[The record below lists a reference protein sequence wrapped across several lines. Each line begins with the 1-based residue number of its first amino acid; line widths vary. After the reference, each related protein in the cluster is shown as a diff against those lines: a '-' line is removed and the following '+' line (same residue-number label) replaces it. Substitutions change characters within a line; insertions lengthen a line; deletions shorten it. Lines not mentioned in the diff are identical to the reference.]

1 MTRRRRKNNRRRSS
15 TAARR
20 HTRQRASERFGA
32 DLSAADY
39 TRLVRMVQLRQG
51 QQLADREKG
60 REVWLLRFQGRKL
73 PVVYDVGTRTIVS
86 VLPPEHVAVAPFI
99 AAPEP
104 DRGPDPRLLALN
116 QVAAAAAI
124 PGSGPI
130 RIGGIA
136 RHLPT
141 GLEGSVLDA
150 DMERRTITIR
160 AGETGRLE
168 DRLACFDGPAFTG
181 SG

>member
-1 MTRRRRKNNRRRSS
+1 MTRRKGKNNRRRSS

-39 TRLVRMVQLRQG
+39 TKLVRMVQLRQG
-51 QQLADREKG
+51 RQLKDREKG

-73 PVVYDVGTRTIVS
+73 PVVYDVGTRAIVS
-86 VLPPEHVAVAPFI
+86 VLPPEHAAVAPFI

-104 DRGPDPRLLALN
+104 DRGPDPRLVALS
-116 QVAAAAAI
+116 QAAETAV
-124 PGSGPI
+124 PGSGPV
-130 RIGGIA
+130 RIGGVA

-141 GLEGSVLDA
+141 GLEGPVLDA
-150 DMERRTITIR
+150 DMERRTLTIR

-181 SG
+181 GG